1 MATRT
6 GTFASQERFGSRTSR
21 GQGSWLV
28 SSQDRRQPSWVPERL
43 TRVLKDD
50 QRCDA
55 DSPGNTDDGD
65 RVQE

>member
-1 MATRT
+1 MAN
-6 GTFASQERFGSRTSR
+6 GMSQIQCWC
-21 GQGSWLV
+21 GQEGLFV
-28 SSQDRRQPSWVPERL
+28 CFPQDCRQPLWVPEQL

-50 QRCDA
+50 QMCDA

>member
-1 MATRT
+1 MAN
-6 GTFASQERFGSRTSR
+6 GMGQIQCWCGQEGLF
-21 GQGSWLV
+21 V
-28 SSQDRRQPSWVPERL
+28 FPQDRRQPSWVPERL